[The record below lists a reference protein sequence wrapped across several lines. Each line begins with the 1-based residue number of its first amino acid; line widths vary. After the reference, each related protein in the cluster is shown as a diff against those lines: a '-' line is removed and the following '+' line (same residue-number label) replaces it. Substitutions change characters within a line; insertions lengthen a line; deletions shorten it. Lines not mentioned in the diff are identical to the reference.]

1 MLECDDAG
9 EPSEAQASSPHSLP
23 HSHLH
28 LLLRAS
34 RLLPLPSTEALEL
47 GKLNRLSHPSP
58 LTSKAVAMRVNA
70 TGCSAPVLDR
80 NRMNTHKHLSQLIV
94 SAVDHDI
101 PTPV

>member
-34 RLLPLPSTEALEL
+34 RQLDATPPPAPLHRAEALEL
-47 GKLNRLSHPSP
+47 GKLNRLSHPS
-58 LTSKAVAMRVNA
+58 S
-70 TGCSAPVLDR
+70 
-80 NRMNTHKHLSQLIV
+80 
-94 SAVDHDI
+94 
-101 PTPV
+101 

>member
-34 RLLPLPSTEALEL
+34 RQLDATPPPAPLHRVEALEL
-47 GKLNRLSHPSP
+47 GKLNRLSHPSSRHFFRLP
-58 LTSKAVAMRVNA
+58 FEL
-70 TGCSAPVLDR
+70 
-80 NRMNTHKHLSQLIV
+80 
-94 SAVDHDI
+94 
-101 PTPV
+101 

>member
-47 GKLNRLSHPSP
+47 GKLNRLSHPSSPGDGKEDRELGRWMALENFDAEVMTTTWSTTAKMAP
-58 LTSKAVAMRVNA
+58 LLARI
-70 TGCSAPVLDR
+70 SA
-80 NRMNTHKHLSQLIV
+80 Q
-94 SAVDHDI
+94 
-101 PTPV
+101 